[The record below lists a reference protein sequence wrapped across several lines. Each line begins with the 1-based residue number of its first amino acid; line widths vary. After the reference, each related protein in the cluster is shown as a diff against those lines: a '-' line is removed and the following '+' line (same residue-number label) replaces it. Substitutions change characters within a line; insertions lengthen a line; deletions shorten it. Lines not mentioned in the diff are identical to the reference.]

1 MELVIVCRL
10 VYPNPYSHWTNND
23 RMKKNRIIAV
33 HLLNDFSGSPFVLR
47 QSLEALL
54 KKGYEVE
61 LLTATPGEAGFLSD
75 IEGVSTYPV
84 FYKWSPNKW
93 MTLLLF
99 LYSQLYLFFKV
110 LFKAHR
116 SDIVYVNSLLPFGAA
131 LGARIKGAKVLYHI
145 HEVSIKPAI
154 LKKFLLAIAD
164 FTASKGIFVSQ
175 DLQQRTRFKSNS
187 AVVYNSLPASFIQ
200 EAMTAKRKSDS
211 NFSIL
216 MICSLKKYKGVD
228 EFVEIARRLPRFT
241 FTLVLN
247 ASLPEID
254 TYFMEMKVPANLEL
268 IPSQK
273 NVHPFYQQADVVMNL
288 SRPDEWVETFGMTI
302 LEAMYYGKPVI
313 VPPVGGVIELVTPG
327 REGYRISGSQVNEIA
342 EKLQLMATS
351 PTYYRQLSV
360 NAQMKARQ
368 FSPAVFSESIV
379 FQIEELRPVSAK
391 HSYSKAVQ
399 LGLF

>member
-1 MELVIVCRL
+1 
-10 VYPNPYSHWTNND
+10 
-23 RMKKNRIIAV
+23 MKRNRIIAV

-47 QSLEALL
+47 QSIEALV
-54 KKGYEVE
+54 KKGYAVE
-61 LLTATPGEAGFLSD
+61 LLTATPCEAGFLSE
-75 IEGVSTYPV
+75 IEGVTTSPV

-99 LYSQLYLFFKV
+99 LYSQLYLFCKV
-110 LFKAHR
+110 LFKARR

-131 LGARIKGAKVLYHI
+131 MGAWIKGAKVLYHI
-145 HEVSIKPAI
+145 HEVSIKPAL
-154 LKKFLLAIAD
+154 LKKFLLTIAG
-164 FTASKGIFVSQ
+164 FTASKGIFVSK
-175 DLQQRTRFKSNS
+175 DLQQRTRFKGKSV
-187 AVVYNSLPASFIQ
+187 VVYNSLPSSFIQ
-200 EAMTAKRKSDS
+200 EAMTAKRKT
-211 NFSIL
+211 NTEFSVL

-228 EFVEIARRLPRFT
+228 EFVEIARRLPRFK

-247 ASLPEID
+247 ASLADIE
-254 TYFMEMKVPANLEL
+254 TYFMEATIPTNLEL
-268 IPSQK
+268 VPSQK
-273 NVHPFYQQADVVMNL
+273 NVHPFYQNADVVVNL

-327 REGYRISGSQVNEIA
+327 SEGYRIAGSQVNELT
-342 EKLQLMATS
+342 ENLQLMATS

-360 NAQMKARQ
+360 NAQSKARQ

-379 FQIEELRPVSAK
+379 FEMEELAPVSARNN
-391 HSYSKAVQ
+391 YSKAVQ

>member
-1 MELVIVCRL
+1 
-10 VYPNPYSHWTNND
+10 
-23 RMKKNRIIAV
+23 MKRNRIIAV

-47 QSLEALL
+47 QSLEALV
-54 KKGYEVE
+54 KKGYAVE
-61 LLTATPGEAGFLSD
+61 LLTATPGESGFLSD
-75 IEGVSTYPV
+75 IEGVTTYPV

-99 LYSQLYLFFKV
+99 LYSQLYLFCKV
-110 LFKAHR
+110 LFKARR

-131 LGARIKGAKVLYHI
+131 LAAWIKGAKVLYHI
-145 HEVSIKPAI
+145 HEVSIKPAL
-154 LKKFLLAIAD
+154 LKRFLLAIAS
-164 FTASKGIFVSQ
+164 FTASKGIFVSK
-175 DLQQRTRFKSNS
+175 DLQQRTKFQGKS
-187 AVVYNSLPASFIQ
+187 AVVYNSLPVSFIQ
-200 EAMTAKRKSDS
+200 EAMTAKKKADTG
-211 NFSIL
+211 FSIL

-228 EFVEIARRLPRFT
+228 EFVEIAKRLPRFK

-254 TYFMEMKVPANLEL
+254 SYFMAMKVPANLEL

-273 NVHPFYQQADVVMNL
+273 NVHPFYQHADVVMNL

-327 REGYRISGSQVNEIA
+327 REGYRITGSQVSEIA

-360 NAQMKARQ
+360 NAQSKARQ
-368 FSPAVFSESIV
+368 FSPALFSETIV
-379 FQIEELRPVSAK
+379 FEIEELAPVSVRNTC
-391 HSYSKAVQ
+391 SKVVQ

>member
-1 MELVIVCRL
+1 
-10 VYPNPYSHWTNND
+10 
-23 RMKKNRIIAV
+23 MKRNRIIAV

-47 QSLEALL
+47 QSLEALV
-54 KKGYEVE
+54 KKGYVVE
-61 LLTATPGEAGFLSD
+61 LLTATPGEAGFLSE
-75 IEGVSTYPV
+75 IEGVTTSPV

-99 LYSQLYLFFKV
+99 LYSQLYLFCKV
-110 LFKAHR
+110 LFKARR

-131 LGARIKGAKVLYHI
+131 MGAWIKGAKVLYHI
-145 HEVSIKPAI
+145 HEVSIKPAL
-154 LKKFLLAIAD
+154 LKKFLLTIAG
-164 FTASKGIFVSQ
+164 FTASKGIFVSK
-175 DLQQRTRFKSNS
+175 DLQLRTRFKGKSV
-187 AVVYNSLPASFIQ
+187 VVYNSLPSSFIQ
-200 EAMTAKRKSDS
+200 EAMTAKRKT
-211 NFSIL
+211 NTEFSVL

-228 EFVEIARRLPRFT
+228 EFVEIARRLPRFK

-247 ASLPEID
+247 ASLADIE
-254 TYFMEMKVPANLEL
+254 TYFMEATIPTNLEL
-268 IPSQK
+268 VPSQK
-273 NVHPFYQQADVVMNL
+273 NVHPFYQNADVVVNL

-327 REGYRISGSQVNEIA
+327 REGYRIAGSQVNELT
-342 EKLQLMATS
+342 ENLQLMATS

-360 NAQMKARQ
+360 NAQSKARQ

-379 FQIEELRPVSAK
+379 FEMEELAPVLARSN
-391 HSYSKAVQ
+391 YSKAVQ

>member
-1 MELVIVCRL
+1 
-10 VYPNPYSHWTNND
+10 
-23 RMKKNRIIAV
+23 MKRNRIIAV

-47 QSLEALL
+47 QSLEALV
-54 KKGYEVE
+54 KKGYVVE
-61 LLTATPGEAGFLSD
+61 LLTATPGEAGFLSE
-75 IEGVSTYPV
+75 IEGVTTSPV

-99 LYSQLYLFFKV
+99 LYSQLYLFCKV
-110 LFKAHR
+110 LFKARR

-131 LGARIKGAKVLYHI
+131 LGAWIKGAKVLYHI
-145 HEVSIKPAI
+145 HEVSIKPAL
-154 LKKFLLAIAD
+154 LKKFLLTIAG
-164 FTASKGIFVSQ
+164 FTASKGIFVSK
-175 DLQQRTRFKSNS
+175 DLQQRTRFKGKSV
-187 AVVYNSLPASFIQ
+187 VVYNSLPSSFIQ
-200 EAMTAKRKSDS
+200 EAMTAKRKT
-211 NFSIL
+211 NTEFSVL

-228 EFVEIARRLPRFT
+228 EFVEIARRLPRFK

-247 ASLPEID
+247 ASLADIE
-254 TYFMEMKVPANLEL
+254 TYFMEATIPTNLEL
-268 IPSQK
+268 VPSQK
-273 NVHPFYQQADVVMNL
+273 NVHPFYQNADVVVNL

-327 REGYRISGSQVNEIA
+327 REGYRIAGRQVNELT
-342 EKLQLMATS
+342 ENLQLMATS

-360 NAQMKARQ
+360 NAQSKARQ

-379 FQIEELRPVSAK
+379 FEMEELAPVSARNN
-391 HSYSKAVQ
+391 YSKAVQ